1 MVVGKVS
8 LFSFMDLF
16 VTRAIR
22 SAIVNVPERRQGVQS
37 RGRGRIQR
45 DASESRWLT
54 TTESGRRFSTI
65 MVGNVS
71 VAERQNRIS
80 SQSIMS
86 MGKGMNI
93 AGLLQR
99 GAWDPVLDFIN
110 SSLIQGSRAITKFY
124 A

>member
-1 MVVGKVS
+1 
-8 LFSFMDLF
+8 
-16 VTRAIR
+16 
-22 SAIVNVPERRQGVQS
+22 
-37 RGRGRIQR
+37 
-45 DASESRWLT
+45 
-54 TTESGRRFSTI
+54 